1 MKVKARKVGNFLRRP
16 HNIILL
22 VLLICLVYL
31 VIVPL
36 IYIFKDTL
44 VVHTSEVN
52 RVHEAAGSYT
62 LYHWNKTFAS
72 GEVYSTFVIPLV
84 NSLMCAV
91 FSCLIAIA
99 VGGMF
104 AWLVIRTDMYCKK
117 LCSTL
122 FMFW

>member
-84 NSLMCAV
+84 NSPCKFPYVRCV
-91 FSCLIAIA
+91 FLLDRHC
-99 VGGMF
+99 GGRNVCM
-104 AWLVIRTDMYCKK
+104 AGHKDRYVL
-117 LCSTL
+117 
-122 FMFW
+122 